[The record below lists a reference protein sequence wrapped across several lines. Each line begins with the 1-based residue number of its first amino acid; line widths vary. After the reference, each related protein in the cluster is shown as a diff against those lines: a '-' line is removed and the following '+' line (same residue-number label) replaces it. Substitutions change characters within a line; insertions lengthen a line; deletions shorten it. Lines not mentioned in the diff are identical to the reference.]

1 MENKNTDELLDEVNQ
16 SNLSQSTPHTI
27 GGRKRKDNKLAVK
40 MMFIAAAVLLL
51 GILGLKIYQNFFAEE
66 VKEEAKEI
74 KDSQAQASR
83 ARTDLGRNFDPIE
96 NTVITVGGEKNENP
110 NVVGTVESQKADV
123 PPPKS
128 GFQKYLSI
136 PITNT
141 SSQNNRSA
149 NKSTE
154 NTESTDSEPRVK
166 AKASQSNKAANSDTS
181 MKAAVIKLDPNL
193 YVEANQVIPCA
204 LTTSFISD
212 VAGRINCVITEDV
225 WSANHNVKLIEKGT
239 KAFGHYQTGTLRQG
253 QGRMFILWDQLR
265 TPDFKKIMLVDTAAS
280 GALGEAGI
288 NGWIDTHFWE
298 RFGGA
303 MMLSVVQ
310 DVAAAVAD
318 QAVNKDRNVDYTENS
333 REAMASMAKVAL
345 ENSIN
350 IPPTMY
356 RNQGDIIGILI
367 GDDIDFSDVYELK
380 AK

>member
-27 GGRKRKDNKLAVK
+27 GGRKRKDNKMAVK
-40 MMFIAAAVLLL
+40 MMFIAAAVLLF

-66 VKEEAKEI
+66 VKEEVKEVR
-74 KDSQAQASR
+74 DSQAQASR
-83 ARTDLGRNFDPIE
+83 ARTDLGRNFNPIE
-96 NTVITVGGEKNENP
+96 NTVITEGGQKEENQ
-110 NVVGTVESQKADV
+110 NGGGTVESPKTDV

-149 NKSTE
+149 NKNTE
-154 NTESTDSEPRVK
+154 NTENTDSEPSAKV
-166 AKASQSNKAANSDTS
+166 KASQSNKTANPDTS
-181 MKAAVIKLDPNL
+181 MKAVAIQLDPNL
-193 YVEANQVIPCA
+193 YVEANKVIPCA
-204 LTTSFISD
+204 LTTSFVSD

-225 WSANHNVKLIEKGT
+225 WSANHNVKLIEQGT

-253 QGRMFILWDQLR
+253 QGRMFIIWDQLR

-303 MMLSVVQ
+303 MMLSMVQ

>member
-27 GGRKRKDNKLAVK
+27 GGRKRKDNKMAVK

-110 NVVGTVESQKADV
+110 NVGGTVESQKADV

-141 SSQNNRSA
+141 SNQNNRSA

-154 NTESTDSEPRVK
+154 NTESTEPR
-166 AKASQSNKAANSDTS
+166 AKASESNKAANSDTS

-253 QGRMFILWDQLR
+253 QGRMFIIWDQLR

-303 MMLSVVQ
+303 MMLSMVQ

>member
-1 MENKNTDELLDEVNQ
+1 MENKNTDELLDEVSQ
-16 SNLSQSTPHTI
+16 SNLSVSKPHTI
-27 GGRKRKDNKLAVK
+27 SGRKRKDSKLLVK
-40 MMFIAAAVLLL
+40 FMFIVVFILFL
-51 GILGLKIYQNFFAEE
+51 GILGVKIYQNFF
-66 VKEEAKEI
+66 KEENKEEI
-74 KDSQAQASR
+74 KSNHDSLAQSPQGR
-83 ARTDLGRNFDPIE
+83 KDLGRNFDPIE
-96 NTVITVGGEKNENP
+96 NTVITVGGEKEENQ
-110 NVVGTVESQKADV
+110 NGGGTVESPKADV

-149 NKSTE
+149 NKNTE
-154 NTESTDSEPRVK
+154 NTENTDSESNAK
-166 AKASQSNKAANSDTS
+166 AKTRQNNKTTNPDTS
-181 MKAAVIKLDPNL
+181 MKAVAIQLDPNL
-193 YVEANQVIPCA
+193 YVEANKVIPCA
-204 LTTSFISD
+204 LTTSFVSD

-303 MMLSVVQ
+303 MMLSMVQ
-310 DVAAAVAD
+310 DVASAVAD